1 MEATAERNKETLQTG
16 NENSVDDEGSLP
28 VLQEPVEMEGK
39 TPTSMEDDTSQSA
52 SEAPKKKSKGK
63 IAIVAILILILLAVL
78 VLLMMPKADSEHH
91 PDGSLHGDS
100 VGHNGIGW
108 SPDEMLGDAN
118 TGSSSSPADS
128 GGWNPGQILDAFSGE
143 SDSVSDASS
152 TDSDSDGAESRA
164 DDGSESLESSR
175 ESDSPASSTGEAT
188 GTVDIETDGDPLTLT
203 AGRWDDNQN
212 WPFFSNL
219 VSAEKIAF
227 PAYGLDP
234 RNRIKVTLVG
244 NDGKPVA
251 GKTVVIRDESNE
263 ILWTAKANKDGV
275 AYLFVRDGKEAVS
288 VESEGVKQD
297 IAESKPDESGQ
308 GTTGSR
314 ADKNDITL
322 NVSSASQSID
332 GMQIMFIIDTTGS
345 MSDELAYMQ
354 KDFASIAREVGNDGI
369 EWSVNF
375 YRDDG
380 DDYVTETHHFT
391 GDTSHVSEVL
401 LGATAEGGG
410 DMPEAVDQ
418 ILKETIQDN
427 DAWRDN
433 SSKLAFM
440 IFDAPPHQDSVDKV
454 QEAVNS
460 AASKGIK
467 IVPVVASNSER
478 DTELFGRALAIET
491 GAPYVFL
498 TDDSGVGDSHLEP
511 IIGDYEV
518 KKLHDIIVDI
528 IKENR

>member
-1 MEATAERNKETLQTG
+1 MKNDSGYNTKQKEK
-16 NENSVDDEGSLP
+16 SLDQ
-28 VLQEPVEMEGK
+28 V
-39 TPTSMEDDTSQSA
+39 
-52 SEAPKKKSKGK
+52 APKSIG
-63 IAIVAILILILLAVL
+63 VL
-78 VLLMMPKADSEHH
+78 DMV
-91 PDGSLHGDS
+91 
-100 VGHNGIGW
+100 
-108 SPDEMLGDAN
+108 
-118 TGSSSSPADS
+118 
-128 GGWNPGQILDAFSGE
+128 
-143 SDSVSDASS
+143 
-152 TDSDSDGAESRA
+152 
-164 DDGSESLESSR
+164 
-175 ESDSPASSTGEAT
+175 
-188 GTVDIETDGDPLTLT
+188 
-203 AGRWDDNQN
+203 
-212 WPFFSNL
+212 
-219 VSAEKIAF
+219 IAF
-227 PAYGLDP
+227 
-234 RNRIKVTLVG
+234 
-244 NDGKPVA
+244 
-251 GKTVVIRDESNE
+251 
-263 ILWTAKANKDGV
+263 
-275 AYLFVRDGKEAVS
+275 
-288 VESEGVKQD
+288 
-297 IAESKPDESGQ
+297 
-308 GTTGSR
+308 
-314 ADKNDITL
+314 
-322 NVSSASQSID
+322 
-332 GMQIMFIIDTTGS
+332 DTTGS